1 MMTHRVLILGG
12 TTESRE
18 LAARLAASRRKL
30 DIVLSLAGRTSEP
43 LQYPVPLRIGGFG
56 GPSGLADYISERRIE
71 LLIDATHPFAAQMSR
86 NAALAAAATR
96 VPFFALCRPAWRQAD
111 GDRWTE
117 AASVAHGVASLGNTS
132 RRVFVTLGRQELAPL
147 VGATHHS
154 YVVRSVDPVDPPI
167 EVPQAHYILD
177 RGPFGLAAERKLLT
191 DHRIDAVLAKNSGG
205 DATYAKIEAAREL
218 GIEVVL
224 VRRPPRD
231 RVETVETVTEA
242 VALADHRLPPAENRG
257 V

>member
-1 MMTHRVLILGG
+1 MMTHRILILGG

-18 LAARLAASRRKL
+18 LAARLAASRQKL

-56 GPSGLADYISERRIE
+56 GPSGLADYIFERRIE

-86 NAALAAAATR
+86 NAAQAAATTR
-96 VPFFALCRPAWRQAD
+96 VAFFALCRPAWKQAE
-111 GDRWTE
+111 GDRWTD
-117 AASVAHGVASLGNTS
+117 AGSVAQAVGTLGNTP

-147 VGATHHS
+147 VGAPHHS
-154 YVVRSVDPVDPPI
+154 YVVRSVDPVHPPL
-167 EVPQAHYILD
+167 EVPQAHYIVE
-177 RGPFGLAAERKLLT
+177 RGPFGVAAERKLLT

-218 GIEVVL
+218 GVEVVL
-224 VRRPPRD
+224 VRRPARQ
-231 RVETVETVTEA
+231 RVETVETVMDA
-242 VALADHRLPPAENRG
+242 VTLAAHRLQPAEKRG